1 MTGRDRGRGRR
12 ARRATLT
19 VTLLVS
25 GVLAASAGRAAAQ
38 ESAPAAQDSA
48 PGAQDSASQP
58 RDMHPAA
65 REAISKIRSPYC
77 PGLMLEVCP
86 SREAQWLRDS
96 IQAGAVAG
104 LSADSLLEMVIA
116 AHGEEYRAFPKSSG
130 VGLLAWVIPPAAL
143 LVGLGLVLVALK
155 KLRGPRGEGV
165 VEGDITD
172 QERDLLNAALAEL
185 EEMEDTGS

>member
-1 MTGRDRGRGRR
+1 MTGRDRGRH
-12 ARRATLT
+12 ARRATVA

-25 GVLAASAGRAAAQ
+25 GALATSVGRAAAQ
-38 ESAPAAQDSA
+38 EPAPAAQDSA
-48 PGAQDSASQP
+48 SVP

-130 VGLLAWVIPPAAL
+130 AGLLAWVVPPAAL
-143 LVGLGLVLVALK
+143 LLGFGLVVLALRR
-155 KLRGPRGEGV
+155 LRGPVGEAV
-165 VEGDITD
+165 VAGDISER
-172 QERDLLNAALAEL
+172 ERDLLDAALAEL
-185 EEMEDTGS
+185 EETEDRVS

>member
-1 MTGRDRGRGRR
+1 MTGRDRGRH
-12 ARRATLT
+12 ARRAAVA

-25 GVLAASAGRAAAQ
+25 GALATSAGRAAAQ
-38 ESAPAAQDSA
+38 EPAPAAQDSV
-48 PGAQDSASQP
+48 SLP
-58 RDMHPAA
+58 REVHPAA

-77 PGLMLEVCP
+77 PGFMLEVCT

-130 VGLLAWVIPPAAL
+130 AGLLAWVIPPAAL

-165 VEGDITD
+165 VDGDLTD
-172 QERDLLNAALAEL
+172 QERDLLDAALAEL